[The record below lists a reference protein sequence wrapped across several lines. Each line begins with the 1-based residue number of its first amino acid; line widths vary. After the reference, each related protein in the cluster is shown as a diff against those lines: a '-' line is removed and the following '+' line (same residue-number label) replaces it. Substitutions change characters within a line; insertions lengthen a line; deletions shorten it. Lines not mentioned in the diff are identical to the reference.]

1 MNNLKYIPK
10 GRDISI
16 TMDGEILIDSDSK
29 IQALVT
35 LINEKDPEILSYN
48 TRGRIAIEMQNALY
62 DAIDKYSIRELTKN
76 HIENLIK
83 ENPKIKSDEREREKA
98 LRDIKSGVL
107 APYLEDIEKQFK
119 EVLENDMVNEANITG
134 GVRVD
139 PDKIYM
145 LHDKGYSGVMVYFG
159 STNKNYVQIKTFN
172 AEEHAKIHMYTSMNP
187 EYKRIFLNVIPNLIN
202 ETILDFVEMNERA
215 GRQDK
220 KSKFLEKYG
229 HKIIKNKIN
238 EESGRDEY
246 GSYDITLTYKN
257 RNGEFGVRIG
267 DLVDYSV
274 RVSEQEET
282 VLLKADKD
290 AFAKTLHKYIY
301 NYVYTYFKDICVRN
315 NSSKLVKEYVD
326 FVIKGSR
333 RVGGS
338 LDRFFHDLL
347 SGLETNTTDLLYA
360 YKDEIRA
367 EVEKIGIVLNESIDN
382 TQTKYVGSR
391 YRPHIN
397 MYVPKGEDIISI
409 TLDGYGTFIYKADE
423 KERADA
429 DLLDYSDIHFE
440 LDLTD
445 KIQHVLYNVL
455 ISIPNLPGVD
465 MKSILKDYIKDM
477 YDTWKKDEVYMK
489 NFVDMLELSDL
500 AYYKDDIMAELSKL
514 GYLQESRRVRYVNE
528 ARFDKEIKTDHGL
541 VFVKN
546 KHDGTYTF
554 GLVGGFNSDY
564 QLSPREKASFF
575 LLLRNRKL
583 SATVVEQI
591 NKQLKNFIQEYIQN
605 IGSMFQVDKVIKN
618 HVNFL
623 VNQNKYSDMVE
634 VARPFVN
641 SYYGDIYKRE
651 FVKKGVLLS

>member
-1 MNNLKYIPK
+1 M
-10 GRDISI
+10 G
-16 TMDGEILIDSDSK
+16 GEILIDSDPK

-35 LINEKDPEILSYN
+35 LINEKDPEALSYD
-48 TRGRIAIEMQNALY
+48 TRGRIAIEMQNALH
-62 DAIDKYSIRELTKN
+62 DAIDKYSIRELAKN

-98 LRDIKSGVL
+98 LRNIKSGVL
-107 APYLEDIEKQFK
+107 APYSEELEKQLK
-119 EVLENDMVNEANITG
+119 EVLENNMVNEANIIG
-134 GVRVD
+134 GVRID

-159 STNKNYVQIKTFN
+159 STNKNYVQIKDFN

-187 EYKRIFLNVIPNLIN
+187 EYKRIFLNAIPGLIN

-229 HKIIKNKIN
+229 DKIIKNRLN
-238 EESGRDEY
+238 EESGKDEFD
-246 GSYDITLTYKN
+246 GYDITLTYKN
-257 RNGEFGVRIG
+257 RSGEFGVKIG

-274 RVSEQEET
+274 RASAEEEA

-315 NSSKLVKEYVD
+315 NGSKLVKEYVD

-333 RVGGS
+333 RVGGN
-338 LDRFFHDLL
+338 LERFFHDML
-347 SGLETNTTDLLYA
+347 SGLETNSTDLLYA

-367 EVEKIGIVLNESIDN
+367 EVEKRGIILNESAQN
-382 TQTKYVGSR
+382 TQTKYVRSR

-440 LDLTD
+440 LDLTE
-445 KIQHVLYNVL
+445 KIQQVLYNVL

-465 MKSILKDYIKDM
+465 MKSILKDYVKDM
-477 YDTWKKDEVYMK
+477 YDTWKKD
-489 NFVDMLELSDL
+489 
-500 AYYKDDIMAELSKL
+500 DIMAELKNL
-514 GYLQESRRVRYVNE
+514 GYLYESRRVRYVNE
-528 ARFDKEIKTDHGL
+528 ARFDKEVKTDHGL

-583 SATVVEQI
+583 SSTVVEQI

-605 IGSMFQVDKVIKN
+605 IGSMLQVDKIIKN

-623 VNQNKYSDMVE
+623 INQNKYSDMVE
-634 VARPFVN
+634 VARPFVD

>member
-1 MNNLKYIPK
+1 MNNFKYTPK

-16 TMDGEILIDSDSK
+16 TMDGEILIDSDPK

-48 TRGRIAIEMQNALY
+48 TCGRIAIEMQNALH
-62 DAIDKYSIRELTKN
+62 DTTNKYSVRELAKN
-76 HIENLIK
+76 HIENLLK
-83 ENPKIKSDEREREKA
+83 ENPKIKIDDREREKA
-98 LRDIKSGVL
+98 IRNIKSGVL
-107 APYLEDIEKQFK
+107 APYLEDIEKQLK
-119 EVLENDMVNEANITG
+119 EILESDMVNEANITG

-159 STNKNYVQIKTFN
+159 STNKNYVQYKNFN
-172 AEEHAKIHMYTSMNP
+172 AEEHAKIHMYTSMNT
-187 EYKRIFLNVIPNLIN
+187 EYKRVFLNAIPNLIN

-274 RVSEQEET
+274 RVTAEEEA
-282 VLLKADKD
+282 VLLKADKE
-290 AFAKTLHKYIY
+290 AFAKTLHKHIY
-301 NYVYTYFKDICVRN
+301 NFVYTYFKDICVRN
-315 NSSKLVKEYVD
+315 SGDKLVKDYVD

-347 SGLETNTTDLLYA
+347 SGLETNNTDLLYA

-367 EVEKIGIVLNESIDN
+367 EVEKRGIVLNESIED
-382 TQTKYVGSR
+382 TQTKYVRSR

-397 MYVPKGEDIISI
+397 LYVPKGEDTISI

-423 KERADA
+423 KERANA
-429 DLLDYSDIHFE
+429 DLLDYSGIHFE
-440 LDLTD
+440 LDLTE
-445 KIQHVLYNVL
+445 KIQQVLYNVL
-455 ISIPNLPGVD
+455 LSIPNLPGVD
-465 MKSILKDYIKDM
+465 MKSILKDYVKDM
-477 YDTWKKDEVYMK
+477 YDTWKKDETYMK

-500 AYYKDDIMAELSKL
+500 AYYKDEILVELKNL
-514 GYLQESRRVRYVNE
+514 GYLYESKRVRYVNE
-528 ARFDKEIKTDHGL
+528 ARFDREIKTDHGL
-541 VFVKN
+541 IFVKN

-554 GLVGGFNSDY
+554 GLVDGFNSDY

-583 SATVVEQI
+583 SAIVVEEI
-591 NKQLKNFIQEYIQN
+591 NKQLKNSIQEFIQN

-623 VNQNKYSDMVE
+623 TNQNKYSDIVE
-634 VARPFVN
+634 IAKPFVD
-641 SYYGDIYKRE
+641 SYYGEIYKRE
-651 FVKKGVLLS
+651 FIKKGVLLN

>member
-1 MNNLKYIPK
+1 MNNLKYTPK

-16 TMDGEILIDSDSK
+16 TMDGEILIDSGPK

-62 DAIDKYSIRELTKN
+62 DAIDKYSVRELTKN
-76 HIENLIK
+76 HVKNLLK
-83 ENPKIKSDEREREKA
+83 ENPKIKTDEREREKA
-98 LRDIKSGVL
+98 LRNIKSDVL
-107 APYLEDIEKQFK
+107 APYSEEIEKQLK

-145 LHDKGYSGVMVYFG
+145 LQSKGYSGIVVYFG
-159 STNKNYVQIKTFN
+159 STNKNYVQIKDFN
-172 AEEHAKIHMYTSMNP
+172 IEEHAKIHMYTSMNP
-187 EYKRIFLNVIPNLIN
+187 EYKRVFLNAIPGLIS

-220 KSKFLEKYG
+220 KSKFMEKYG
-229 HKIIKNKIN
+229 DKIIKNRLN
-238 EESGRDEY
+238 EESGKDEF
-246 GSYDITLTYKN
+246 GGYDITLTYKN
-257 RNGEFGVRIG
+257 RSGEFGVKIG
-267 DLVDYSV
+267 DLVDYNV
-274 RVSEQEET
+274 QVSEQEEA
-282 VLLKADKD
+282 VLLKAYKD
-290 AFAKTLHKYIY
+290 AFAKTLHKHIY

-315 NSSKLVKEYVD
+315 NGSKLVKEYMD

-338 LDRFFHDLL
+338 LSRFFHDMLD
-347 SGLETNTTDLLYA
+347 GLEINSTDLLYV

-367 EVEKIGIVLNESIDN
+367 EIEKRGIILNESAQD
-382 TQTKYVGSR
+382 TQTKYVRSR

-397 MYVPKGEDIISI
+397 MYVPKGEDTISI

-423 KERADA
+423 KERANA
-429 DLLDYSDIHFE
+429 DLLDHSDVHFE
-440 LDLTD
+440 LDLTE
-445 KIQHVLYNVL
+445 KIQQVLYNVL
-455 ISIPNLPGVD
+455 ISIPDLPGVD
-465 MKSILKDYIKDM
+465 MKSILKDYVKDI
-477 YDTWKKDEVYMK
+477 YDTYKKDETYMK

-500 AYYKDDIMAELSKL
+500 AYYKDEIMAELKNL
-514 GYLQESRRVRYVNE
+514 GYLYESRRVRYVNE
-528 ARFDKEIKTDHGL
+528 ARFDKEVKTDHGL
-541 VFVKN
+541 VFIKN

-583 SATVVEQI
+583 SATVVEEI
-591 NKQLKNFIQEYIQN
+591 NKQLKNSIQEFIQN
-605 IGSMFQVDKVIKN
+605 IGSMLQVDKVIKN

-623 VNQNKYSDMVE
+623 IDQNKYSDMIE
-634 VARPFVN
+634 IARPFVD
-641 SYYGDIYKRE
+641 SYYGDIYKKE
-651 FVKKGVLLS
+651 FAKKGVLLS

>member
-1 MNNLKYIPK
+1 M
-10 GRDISI
+10 G
-16 TMDGEILIDSDSK
+16 GEILIDSNPK

-62 DAIDKYSIRELTKN
+62 DATNKYSIRELAKN

-83 ENPKIKSDEREREKA
+83 ENPKIKTDDREREKA
-98 LRDIKSGVL
+98 LRNIKSDVL
-107 APYLEDIEKQFK
+107 APYLEDIEKQLK
-119 EVLENDMVNEANITG
+119 EILENDIVNEANITG
-134 GVRVD
+134 GVRVN

-145 LHDKGYSGVMVYFG
+145 LQSKGYSGVMVYFG
-159 STNKNYVQIKTFN
+159 STNKNYVQIKDFN
-172 AEEHAKIHMYTSMNP
+172 AEEHAKIHMYTAMNP
-187 EYKRIFLNVIPNLIN
+187 EYKRVFLNAIPGLIS

-229 HKIIKNKIN
+229 DKIIKNKIN

-274 RVSEQEET
+274 LASAEEEA
-282 VLLKADKD
+282 VLLKADKE
-290 AFAKTLHKYIY
+290 AFAKTLHKHIY
-301 NYVYTYFKDICVRN
+301 NFVYTYFKDICVRN
-315 NSSKLVKEYVD
+315 NRDKLVKEYVD

-338 LDRFFHDLL
+338 LDRFFQDMLN
-347 SGLETNTTDLLYA
+347 GLETNSTDLLYA

-367 EVEKIGIVLNESIDN
+367 EVEKRGIVLNESAKD
-382 TQTKYVGSR
+382 TQTRYVRSR

-397 MYVPKGEDIISI
+397 MYVPKGEDTISI

-423 KERADA
+423 KERANA
-429 DLLDYSDIHFE
+429 DLLDYSGVQYTF
-440 LDLTD
+440 DLTE
-445 KIQHVLYNVL
+445 KIQQVLYNVL

-489 NFVDMLELSDL
+489 NFVDMLQLSDL
-500 AYYKDDIMAELSKL
+500 AYYKDDIMAELKNL
-514 GYLQESRRVRYVNE
+514 GYLYESKRVRYINE

-554 GLVGGFNSDY
+554 GLIGGFNSDY
-564 QLSPREKASFF
+564 ELSPREKASFF

-591 NKQLKNFIQEYIQN
+591 NKQLKNAIQEFIQN
-605 IGSMFQVDKVIKN
+605 IGNMLQVDKVIKN

-623 VNQNKYSDMVE
+623 IDQNKYSDMVE
-634 VARPFVN
+634 VARPFVD
-641 SYYGDIYKRE
+641 SYYGDVYKRE
-651 FVKKGVLLS
+651 FIKKGVLLS

>member
-1 MNNLKYIPK
+1 MNNLKYTPK

-16 TMDGEILIDSDSK
+16 TMDGEILIDSDPK

-76 HIENLIK
+76 HIENLLK
-83 ENPKIKSDEREREKA
+83 ENPKIKTDDREREKA
-98 LRDIKSGVL
+98 LRNIKSGIL
-107 APYLEDIEKQFK
+107 APYSDVVEKQFK
-119 EVLENDMVNEANITG
+119 ETLENDMVSEANITG

-139 PDKIYM
+139 PEKIYM

-159 STNKNYVQIKTFN
+159 STNKNYVQIKDFN
-172 AEEHAKIHMYTSMNP
+172 AEEHAKIHMYTSMNT
-187 EYKRIFLNVIPNLIN
+187 EYKRMFLGAIPGLIN

-229 HKIIKNKIN
+229 DKIIKNKIN
-238 EESGRDEY
+238 EESGRDEF
-246 GSYDITLTYKN
+246 GGYDITLTYKN
-257 RNGEFGVRIG
+257 RSGEFGVKIG
-267 DLVDYSV
+267 DLVDYGV
-274 RVSEQEET
+274 RVSEQEEA
-282 VLLKADKD
+282 VLLKADKE

-301 NYVYTYFKDICVRN
+301 NYVYTYFKDICIRN
-315 NSSKLVKEYVD
+315 NGNKLVKDYINYI
-326 FVIKGSR
+326 IKGSR
-333 RVGGS
+333 RTGGS
-338 LDRFFHDLL
+338 LDRFFQDT
-347 SGLETNTTDLLYA
+347 LEVNSTDLLYA
-360 YKDEIRA
+360 YKDEIKA
-367 EVEKIGIVLNESIDN
+367 EVEKRGIILNESIQD
-382 TQTKYVGSR
+382 TQTKYVRSR

-397 MYVPKGEDIISI
+397 LYVPKGEDTISI

-423 KERADA
+423 KERANA
-429 DLLDYSDIHFE
+429 DLLDYSGIHFE
-440 LDLTD
+440 LDLTE
-445 KIQHVLYNVL
+445 KIQQVLYNVL
-455 ISIPNLPGVD
+455 TSIPDLPGVD

-477 YDTWKKDEVYMK
+477 YDTWKKDETYMK

-514 GYLQESRRVRYVNE
+514 GYLYESKRVRYINE
-528 ARFDKEIKTDHGL
+528 ARFDKEVKTDHGL

-564 QLSPREKASFF
+564 ELSPREKASFF

-623 VNQNKYSDMVE
+623 IDQNKYSDMVE
-634 VARPFVN
+634 IARSFVD
-641 SYYGDIYKRE
+641 SYYGEIYKKE
-651 FVKKGVLLS
+651 FIKKGVLLS

>member
-1 MNNLKYIPK
+1 MNNFKYIPK
-10 GRDISI
+10 GRDIAI
-16 TMDGEILIDSDSK
+16 TMDGEILIDSDPK

-35 LINEKDPEILSYN
+35 LINGKDPEILSYN

-62 DAIDKYSIRELTKN
+62 DAIDKYSIRELAKN
-76 HIENLIK
+76 HIENLLK
-83 ENPKIKSDEREREKA
+83 ENPKIKTDDREREKA

-107 APYLEDIEKQFK
+107 APYSEELEKQLK
-119 EVLENDMVNEANITG
+119 EILENNMVNEANITG

-159 STNKNYVQIKTFN
+159 STNKNYVQIKDFN

-187 EYKRIFLNVIPNLIN
+187 EYKRMFLNAIPDLIN

-215 GRQDK
+215 GR
-220 KSKFLEKYG
+220 SKFYEKYG
-229 HKIIKNKIN
+229 DKIIKNRLN
-238 EESGRDEY
+238 EENGKDEF
-246 GSYDITLTYKN
+246 GGYDITLTYKN
-257 RNGEFGVRIG
+257 RSGEFGIRIG

-274 RVSEQEET
+274 RASAEEEA

-326 FVIKGSR
+326 FVIKGSG

-338 LDRFFHDLL
+338 LDRFFHDML
-347 SGLETNTTDLLYA
+347 SGLETNNTDLLYA

-367 EVEKIGIVLNESIDN
+367 EVEKRGIVLNESADN
-382 TQTKYVGSR
+382 TQTKYVRSR
-391 YRPHIN
+391 YRPYIN

-423 KERADA
+423 KERANA
-429 DLLDYSDIHFE
+429 DLLDHSDVHFE
-440 LDLTD
+440 LDLTE
-445 KIQHVLYNVL
+445 KIQQVLYNVL
-455 ISIPNLPGVD
+455 ISIPDLPGVD
-465 MKSILKDYIKDM
+465 MKSILKDYVKDM

-514 GYLQESRRVRYVNE
+514 GYLYESRRIRYVNE

-564 QLSPREKASFF
+564 ELSPREKASFF

-623 VNQNKYSDMVE
+623 INQNKYSDIVE
-634 VARPFVN
+634 VARPFVD
-641 SYYGDIYKRE
+641 SYYGDIYKKE
-651 FVKKGVLLS
+651 FIKKGVLLS

>member
-16 TMDGEILIDSDSK
+16 TMDGEILIDSDPK
-29 IQALVT
+29 IQALVA

-48 TRGRIAIEMQNALY
+48 TRGRIVIEMQNALH
-62 DAIDKYSIRELTKN
+62 DAIDKYSIRELAKN
-76 HIENLIK
+76 HIENLLK
-83 ENPKIKSDEREREKA
+83 ENPKIKTDDKERKKA
-98 LRDIKSGVL
+98 LRDIKSGIL
-107 APYLEDIEKQFK
+107 APYSEDIEKQLK
-119 EVLENDMVNEANITG
+119 EILENDIVNEANITG
-134 GVRVD
+134 GVRVN

-159 STNKNYVQIKTFN
+159 STNKNYVQIKDFN
-172 AEEHAKIHMYTSMNP
+172 EEEHAKIHMYTVMNP
-187 EYKRIFLNVIPNLIN
+187 EYKRMFLNAIPGLIS

-215 GRQDK
+215 G
-220 KSKFLEKYG
+220 KSKFYEKYG
-229 HKIIKNKIN
+229 DKIIKNRLN
-238 EESGRDEY
+238 EESGKDEY
-246 GSYDITLTYKN
+246 GIYDISLTY
-257 RNGEFGVRIG
+257 RNGSGEFGLKIG

-274 RVSEQEET
+274 RASAEEEA

-290 AFAKTLHKYIY
+290 AFAKTLHKHIY

-326 FVIKGSR
+326 FVIKESR

-338 LDRFFHDLL
+338 LSRFFHDML
-347 SGLETNTTDLLYA
+347 SRLETNSTDLLYA

-367 EVEKIGIVLNESIDN
+367 EVEKRGIVLNESVDN
-382 TQTKYVGSR
+382 IQTRYVRSR

-409 TLDGYGTFIYKADE
+409 TLDGYDTFIYKADE

-440 LDLTD
+440 LDLTE
-445 KIQHVLYNVL
+445 KIQQVLYNVL

-465 MKSILKDYIKDM
+465 MKSILKDYVKDM

-514 GYLQESRRVRYVNE
+514 GYLYESRRVRYVNE
-528 ARFDKEIKTDHGL
+528 ARFDKEVKTDHGL

-583 SATVVEQI
+583 SATVIEQI

-623 VNQNKYSDMVE
+623 INQNKYSDMVE
-634 VARPFVN
+634 IARPFID
-641 SYYGDIYKRE
+641 SYYGEIYKKE
-651 FVKKGVLLS
+651 FIKKGVLLS

>member
-1 MNNLKYIPK
+1 MNNFKYTPK

-16 TMDGEILIDSDSK
+16 TMDGEILIDSDPK

-62 DAIDKYSIRELTKN
+62 DTLDKYSIRELARN
-76 HIENLIK
+76 YVENLLK
-83 ENPKIKSDEREREKA
+83 ENPKIKSDDREREKV
-98 LRDIKSGVL
+98 LRNIKSGVL
-107 APYLEDIEKQFK
+107 APYSDDIEKQLK
-119 EVLENDMVNEANITG
+119 EILENDMVNEANITG

-145 LHDKGYSGVMVYFG
+145 LHDKGYNGVMVYFG
-159 STNKNYVQIKTFN
+159 STNKNYVQIKDFN
-172 AEEHAKIHMYTSMNP
+172 SEEYAKIHMYTAMNP
-187 EYKRIFLNVIPNLIN
+187 EYKRIFLNAIPDLIN

-215 GRQDK
+215 GR
-220 KSKFLEKYG
+220 SKFLEKYG
-229 HKIIKNKIN
+229 DKIIKNRLN
-238 EESGRDEY
+238 EESGKDEF
-246 GSYDITLTYKN
+246 GGYDISLTYKN
-257 RNGEFGVRIG
+257 RSGEFGIKIG
-267 DLVDYSV
+267 DLVDYNV
-274 RVSEQEET
+274 RASAEEEA
-282 VLLKADKD
+282 VLLKVDKD

-315 NSSKLVKEYVD
+315 NGSKLVKDYVD
-326 FVIKGSR
+326 FVIKGSG

-338 LDRFFHDLL
+338 LDRFFHDML
-347 SGLETNTTDLLYA
+347 GRLETNTTDLLYA

-367 EVEKIGIVLNESIDN
+367 EVEKRGIVLNESVQD
-382 TQTKYVGSR
+382 TQTRYVRSR

-397 MYVPKGEDIISI
+397 MYVPKGEDIISV

-429 DLLDYSDIHFE
+429 DLLDHSDVHFE
-440 LDLTD
+440 LDLTE
-445 KIQHVLYNVL
+445 KIQQVLYNVL
-455 ISIPNLPGVD
+455 TSIPDLPGVD
-465 MKSILKDYIKDM
+465 MKSILKDYVKDI

-500 AYYKDDIMAELSKL
+500 AYYKDDIMAELKNL
-514 GYLQESRRVRYVNE
+514 GYLYESRRVRYTNE
-528 ARFDKEIKTDHGL
+528 ARFDKEVKTDHGL

-554 GLVGGFNSDY
+554 GLVGGFNADY
-564 QLSPREKASFF
+564 ELSPREKASFF

-605 IGSMFQVDKVIKN
+605 IGDMLQVDKVIKN
-618 HVNFL
+618 HVDFL

-634 VARPFVN
+634 IARPFVD

-651 FVKKGVLLS
+651 FIKKGVLLS

>member
-1 MNNLKYIPK
+1 MNNLKYTPK

-16 TMDGEILIDSDSK
+16 TMDGEILINSDPK

-76 HIENLIK
+76 HVENLLK
-83 ENPKIKSDEREREKA
+83 ENPKIKSDEREREKV
-98 LRDIKSGVL
+98 LRNIKSGVL
-107 APYLEDIEKQFK
+107 APYSEDIEKQLK
-119 EVLENDMVNEANITG
+119 EILENNMVNEANITG

-187 EYKRIFLNVIPNLIN
+187 EYKRIFLNAIPNLIN

-238 EESGRDEY
+238 EESSRDEY

-274 RVSEQEET
+274 RVSAEEEA
-282 VLLKADKD
+282 VLLKADKE
-290 AFAKTLHKYIY
+290 AFVKTLHKHIY
-301 NYVYTYFKDICVRN
+301 NFVYTYFKDICVRN
-315 NSSKLVKEYVD
+315 SGDKLVKDYVD

-347 SGLETNTTDLLYA
+347 SGLETNSTDLLYA

-367 EVEKIGIVLNESIDN
+367 EVEKRGIVLNESIED
-382 TQTKYVGSR
+382 TQTKYVRSR

-397 MYVPKGEDIISI
+397 LYVPKGEDTISI

-423 KERADA
+423 KERANA
-429 DLLDYSDIHFE
+429 DLLDYSGVQYT
-440 LDLTD
+440 LDLTE
-445 KIQHVLYNVL
+445 KIHQVLYNVL
-455 ISIPNLPGVD
+455 LSIPNLPGVD
-465 MKSILKDYIKDM
+465 MKSILKDYVKDM
-477 YDTWKKDEVYMK
+477 YDTWKKDETYMK

-500 AYYKDDIMAELSKL
+500 AYYKDDIISELSKL
-514 GYLQESRRVRYVNE
+514 GYLQESKRVRYVNE
-528 ARFDKEIKTDHGL
+528 ARFDKEVKTDHGL
-541 VFVKN
+541 VFTKN

-564 QLSPREKASFF
+564 ELSPREKASFF

-591 NKQLKNFIQEYIQN
+591 NKQLKNSIQEFIQN
-605 IGSMFQVDKVIKN
+605 IGNMFQVDKVIKN

-623 VNQNKYSDMVE
+623 IDQNKYSDMVE
-634 VARPFVN
+634 IARPFVD
-641 SYYGDIYKRE
+641 SYYGEIYKRE
-651 FVKKGVLLS
+651 FIKKGVLLS

>member
-1 MNNLKYIPK
+1 MNEFKYIPK
-10 GRDISI
+10 GRGISI
-16 TMDGEILIDSDSK
+16 TMDGEILIDSDPK

-35 LINEKDPEILSYN
+35 LINEKDSEILSYN
-48 TRGRIAIEMQNALY
+48 TRGRIAVEMQNALH
-62 DAIDKYSIRELTKN
+62 DAIDKYSIRELAKN
-76 HIENLIK
+76 HIENLLK
-83 ENPKIKSDEREREKA
+83 ENPKIKTDDREREKA
-98 LRDIKSGVL
+98 LRNIKSGVF
-107 APYLEDIEKQFK
+107 APYSEELEKQLK
-119 EVLENDMVNEANITG
+119 EVLENNMVNEANITG

-145 LHDKGYSGVMVYFG
+145 LHDKGYSGLMIYFD
-159 STNKNYVQIKTFN
+159 STNKNYVQYKNFN
-172 AEEHAKIHMYTSMNP
+172 EEEHAKIHMYTSMNT
-187 EYKRIFLNVIPNLIN
+187 EYKRVFLNVIPGLIS
-202 ETILDFVEMNERA
+202 ETILDFVEMNEKVR
-215 GRQDK
+215 
-220 KSKFLEKYG
+220 KSKFYEKYG
-229 HKIIKNKIN
+229 DKIIKNRLN
-238 EESGRDEY
+238 EESSKDEF
-246 GSYDITLTYKN
+246 GGYDITLTYKN
-257 RNGEFGVRIG
+257 RSGEFGVKIG
-267 DLVDYSV
+267 DLVDYNVRASV
-274 RVSEQEET
+274 EEEA

-290 AFAKTLHKYIY
+290 AFAKTLHKHIY
-301 NYVYTYFKDICVRN
+301 NYVYTYFKDICIRN
-315 NSSKLVKEYVD
+315 NGSKLVKDYVD
-326 FVIKGSR
+326 FIIKGSR

-338 LDRFFHDLL
+338 LSRFFHDMLN
-347 SGLETNTTDLLYA
+347 GLETNSTDLLYA

-367 EVEKIGIVLNESIDN
+367 EVEKRGIVLNESAKD
-382 TQTKYVGSR
+382 TQTKYIRSR

-397 MYVPKGEDIISI
+397 MYVPKGEDTISI

-423 KERADA
+423 KERANA

-440 LDLTD
+440 LDLTE
-445 KIQHVLYNVL
+445 KIQQVLYDVL
-455 ISIPNLPGVD
+455 ISIPDLPGVD
-465 MKSILKDYIKDM
+465 MKSILKDYVKDI

-500 AYYKDDIMAELSKL
+500 AYYKDDIMAELKNL
-514 GYLQESRRVRYVNE
+514 GYLYESRRVRYTNE

-541 VFVKN
+541 IFVKN

-605 IGSMFQVDKVIKN
+605 IGSMLQVDKVIKN

-623 VNQNKYSDMVE
+623 INQNKYSDMIE

-641 SYYGDIYKRE
+641 SYYGEIYKRE
-651 FVKKGVLLS
+651 FIKEGVLLS

>member
-1 MNNLKYIPK
+1 MNNFKYTPK
-10 GRDISI
+10 GRDIAI
-16 TMDGEILIDSDSK
+16 TMDGEILLDSNPK

-62 DAIDKYSIRELTKN
+62 DTLDKYSIRELAKN
-76 HIENLIK
+76 HIENLLK
-83 ENPKIKSDEREREKA
+83 ENPKIKTDDREREKA
-98 LRDIKSGVL
+98 LRIVKSGVL
-107 APYLEDIEKQFK
+107 APYSDELEKQLK
-119 EVLENDMVNEANITG
+119 EILESDMVNEANITG

-145 LHDKGYSGVMVYFG
+145 LHDKGYSGVMIYYG
-159 STNKNYVQIKTFN
+159 STNKNYIQIKTFN
-172 AEEHAKIHMYTSMNP
+172 TEEHAKIHMYTAMNP
-187 EYKRIFLNVIPNLIN
+187 EYKRVFLGAIPGLIN
-202 ETILDFVEMNERA
+202 ETILDFVEMNEKVKR
-215 GRQDK
+215 
-220 KSKFLEKYG
+220 SKFLEKYG
-229 HKIIKNKIN
+229 DKIIKNRLN
-238 EESGRDEY
+238 EESGKDEY

-257 RNGEFGVRIG
+257 RSGEFGVRIG

-274 RVSEQEET
+274 QVTAEEEA

-290 AFAKTLHKYIY
+290 AFAKALHKHIY

-315 NSSKLVKEYVD
+315 NSGKFVKDYVD
-326 FVIKGSR
+326 YIIKGSR

-338 LDRFFHDLL
+338 LDRFFQDML
-347 SGLETNTTDLLYA
+347 GRLEVDSTDLLYV

-367 EVEKIGIVLNESIDN
+367 EVEKRGIILNESAQD
-382 TQTKYVGSR
+382 TQTKYVRSR

-397 MYVPKGEDIISI
+397 LYVPKGEDTISV

-423 KERADA
+423 KERANA
-429 DLLDYSDIHFE
+429 DLLDYSNVHFE
-440 LDLTD
+440 LDLTE
-445 KIQHVLYNVL
+445 KIQQVLYGVL
-455 ISIPNLPGVD
+455 TSIPNLPGID
-465 MKSILKDYIKDM
+465 MKSILKDYVKDM

-500 AYYKDDIMAELSKL
+500 AYYKDDIMAELKNL
-514 GYLQESRRVRYVNE
+514 GYLYESRRVRYINE

-623 VNQNKYSDMVE
+623 IDQNKYSDMVE
-634 VARPFVN
+634 IARPFVD

>member
-1 MNNLKYIPK
+1 MNNLKYTPK

-16 TMDGEILIDSDSK
+16 TMDGEILIDSNPK

-48 TRGRIAIEMQNALY
+48 TCGRIAVEIQNALY
-62 DAIDKYSIRELTKN
+62 DAIDKYSIRELAKN
-76 HIENLIK
+76 HIENLLK
-83 ENPKIKSDEREREKA
+83 ENPKIKTDEREREKA

-107 APYLEDIEKQFK
+107 APYSDVVEKQFK
-119 EVLENDMVNEANITG
+119 EILENDMVNEANITG

-145 LHDKGYSGVMVYFG
+145 LHDKGYSGVMIYFG

-172 AEEHAKIHMYTSMNP
+172 AEEHTKIHMYTSMNP

-229 HKIIKNKIN
+229 HKIIKNRLN
-238 EESGRDEY
+238 EESGKDEY

-257 RNGEFGVRIG
+257 RSGEFGVKIG

-274 RVSEQEET
+274 RVSAEEEA
-282 VLLKADKD
+282 VLLKADKE
-290 AFAKTLHKYIY
+290 AFAKTLHKHIY
-301 NYVYTYFKDICVRN
+301 NFVYTYFKDICVRN
-315 NSSKLVKEYVD
+315 NGNKLVKDYID

-338 LDRFFHDLL
+338 LDRFFQDLI
-347 SGLETNTTDLLYA
+347 SGLETNSTDLLYA

-367 EVEKIGIVLNESIDN
+367 EVEKRGIVLNESIED
-382 TQTKYVGSR
+382 TQTKYVRSR
-391 YRPHIN
+391 YKPHIN
-397 MYVPKGEDIISI
+397 LYVPKGEDIISV
-409 TLDGYGTFIYKADE
+409 TLDGYGTFIYKANE
-423 KERADA
+423 KERANA
-429 DLLDYSDIHFE
+429 DLLDYSGVHFE
-440 LDLTD
+440 LDLTE
-445 KIQHVLYNVL
+445 KIQQVLYNVL

-465 MKSILKDYIKDM
+465 MKSILKDYVKDM
-477 YDTWKKDEVYMK
+477 YDTWKKDETYIK
-489 NFVDMLELSDL
+489 NFVDMLQLSDL
-500 AYYKDDIMAELSKL
+500 AYYKDDIISELKEL
-514 GYLQESRRVRYVNE
+514 GYLQESKRVRYVNE

-554 GLVGGFNSDY
+554 GLIGGFNSDY
-564 QLSPREKASFF
+564 ELSPREKASFF

-591 NKQLKNFIQEYIQN
+591 NKQFKITIQEFIQN
-605 IGSMFQVDKVIKN
+605 IGSMIQVDKVIKN

-623 VNQNKYSDMVE
+623 IDQNKYSDMVE
-634 VARPFVN
+634 IARPFVD
-641 SYYGDIYKRE
+641 SYFGEIYKRE
-651 FVKKGVLLS
+651 FIKKGVLLS

>member
-1 MNNLKYIPK
+1 MNNFKYTPK

-16 TMDGEILIDSDSK
+16 TMDGEILIDSDPK

-48 TRGRIAIEMQNALY
+48 TRGRIAIEMQNALH
-62 DAIDKYSIRELTKN
+62 DAIDKYNIRELAKN
-76 HIENLIK
+76 HIENLLK
-83 ENPKIKSDEREREKA
+83 ENPKIKTDDREREKA

-107 APYLEDIEKQFK
+107 APYSEELEKQLK
-119 EVLENDMVNEANITG
+119 EVLENNMVNEANITG

-159 STNKNYVQIKTFN
+159 STNKNYVQIKDFN
-172 AEEHAKIHMYTSMNP
+172 EEEHAKIHMYTAMNP
-187 EYKRIFLNVIPNLIN
+187 EYKRMFLNAIPGLIN
-202 ETILDFVEMNERA
+202 ETILDFIEMNERA

-229 HKIIKNKIN
+229 DKIIKNRLN
-238 EESGRDEY
+238 EENGKDEF
-246 GSYDITLTYKN
+246 GGYDITLTYKN
-257 RNGEFGVRIG
+257 RSGEFGVRIG
-267 DLVDYSV
+267 DLVDYNV
-274 RVSEQEET
+274 RVSAEEEA
-282 VLLKADKD
+282 VLLKSDKD

-301 NYVYTYFKDICVRN
+301 NFVYTYFKDICIRN
-315 NSSKLVKEYVD
+315 NGSKLVKEYVD
-326 FVIKGSR
+326 FIIKGSR

-338 LDRFFHDLL
+338 LSRFFHDMLD
-347 SGLETNTTDLLYA
+347 GLETNTTDLLYV

-367 EVEKIGIVLNESIDN
+367 EVEKRGIVLNESADN
-382 TQTKYVGSR
+382 TQTRYVRSR

-397 MYVPKGEDIISI
+397 MYVPKGEDTISI
-409 TLDGYGTFIYKADE
+409 TLDGYGTFIYKANE

-440 LDLTD
+440 LDLTE
-445 KIQHVLYNVL
+445 KIQQVLYDVL

-465 MKSILKDYIKDM
+465 MKSILKDYVKDM

-489 NFVDMLELSDL
+489 NFVDMLQLSDL
-500 AYYKDDIMAELSKL
+500 AYYKDDIIAELKNL
-514 GYLQESRRVRYVNE
+514 RYLYESRRVRYVNE
-528 ARFDKEIKTDHGL
+528 ARFDKEVKTDHGL

-564 QLSPREKASFF
+564 ELSPREKASFF

-605 IGSMFQVDKVIKN
+605 IGSMLQVDKAIKN

-623 VNQNKYSDMVE
+623 INQNKYSDMVE
-634 VARPFVN
+634 IARPFVD
-641 SYYGDIYKRE
+641 SYYGEIYKRE
-651 FVKKGVLLS
+651 FIKKGVLLS

>member
-1 MNNLKYIPK
+1 MNNLKYTPK

-16 TMDGEILIDSDSK
+16 TMDGEILIDSDPK

-35 LINEKDPEILSYN
+35 LINEKDPEILSYS
-48 TRGRIAIEMQNALY
+48 TRGRITIEMQNALH
-62 DAIDKYSIRELTKN
+62 DAIDKYSIRELAKN
-76 HIENLIK
+76 HIENLLK
-83 ENPKIKSDEREREKA
+83 ENPKIKTDEREREKV

-107 APYLEDIEKQFK
+107 APYSEIIEKQLK
-119 EVLENDMVNEANITG
+119 EVLESDMVNEANITG
-134 GVRVD
+134 GVRID

-159 STNKNYVQIKTFN
+159 STNKNYVQIKDFN
-172 AEEHAKIHMYTSMNP
+172 AEEHAKIHMYTVMNP
-187 EYKRIFLNVIPNLIN
+187 EYKRVFLGAIPSLIN

-215 GRQDK
+215 GR
-220 KSKFLEKYG
+220 SKFLEKYG
-229 HKIIKNKIN
+229 DKITKNRLN
-238 EESGRDEY
+238 EENGKDEF
-246 GSYDITLTYKN
+246 GGYDITLTYKN
-257 RNGEFGVRIG
+257 RSGEFGVKIG

-274 RVSEQEET
+274 RVSEQEEA

-301 NYVYTYFKDICVRN
+301 NYVYTYFKDICIRN
-315 NSSKLVKEYVD
+315 SGDKFVKEYVD

-338 LDRFFHDLL
+338 LDRFFQDMLN
-347 SGLETNTTDLLYA
+347 GLEVDSTDLLYA

-367 EVEKIGIVLNESIDN
+367 EVEKRGTILNESIED
-382 TQTKYVGSR
+382 TQTRYVRSR

-440 LDLTD
+440 LDLTE
-445 KIQHVLYNVL
+445 KIQQVLYNVL

-465 MKSILKDYIKDM
+465 MKSILKDYVKDM
-477 YDTWKKDEVYMK
+477 YDTWKKDETYMK

-514 GYLQESRRVRYVNE
+514 GYLYESKRVRYINE

-564 QLSPREKASFF
+564 ELSPREKASFF

-623 VNQNKYSDMVE
+623 IDQNKYSDMVE
-634 VARPFVN
+634 VARPFVD
-641 SYYGDIYKRE
+641 SYYGEIYKRE
-651 FVKKGVLLS
+651 FIKKGVLLS

>member
-1 MNNLKYIPK
+1 MNEFKYIPK

-16 TMDGEILIDSDSK
+16 TMDGEILIDSDPK

-35 LINEKDPEILSYN
+35 LINGKDPEILSYN
-48 TRGRIAIEMQNALY
+48 TRGRIAVEMQNALY
-62 DAIDKYSIRELTKN
+62 DAIDKYSIRELAKN
-76 HIENLIK
+76 HIENLLK

-98 LRDIKSGVL
+98 LRNIKSDVL
-107 APYLEDIEKQFK
+107 APYYDEIEKQLK
-119 EVLENDMVNEANITG
+119 EILEKDIVNEANITG

-145 LHDKGYSGVMVYFG
+145 LQSKGYNGVMVYFG
-159 STNKNYVQIKTFN
+159 STNKNYVQIKDFN
-172 AEEHAKIHMYTSMNP
+172 EEEHAKIHMYTAMNP
-187 EYKRIFLNVIPNLIN
+187 EYKRVFLNAIPGLIS
-202 ETILDFVEMNERA
+202 ETILDFVEMNEKVR
-215 GRQDK
+215 R
-220 KSKFLEKYG
+220 SKFLEKYG
-229 HKIIKNKIN
+229 DKIIKNRLN
-238 EESGRDEY
+238 EESGKDEF
-246 GSYDITLTYKN
+246 GGYDITLTYKN
-257 RNGEFGVRIG
+257 RSGEFGVRVG
-267 DLVDYSV
+267 DLVDYNV

-290 AFAKTLHKYIY
+290 AFAKTLHKHIY

-315 NSSKLVKEYVD
+315 NGSKLVKDYVD
-326 FVIKGSR
+326 FVIKGSG

-338 LDRFFHDLL
+338 LDRFFHDML
-347 SGLETNTTDLLYA
+347 SRLEINSTDLLYV

-367 EVEKIGIVLNESIDN
+367 EVEKRGIILNESAQD
-382 TQTKYVGSR
+382 TQTKYVRSR

-397 MYVPKGEDIISI
+397 LYVPKGEDTINI

-423 KERADA
+423 KERANA
-429 DLLDYSDIHFE
+429 DLLDHSDVHFE
-440 LDLTD
+440 LDLTE
-445 KIQHVLYNVL
+445 KIQQVLYNVL
-455 ISIPNLPGVD
+455 TSIPDLPGVD
-465 MKSILKDYIKDM
+465 MKSILKDYVKDM
-477 YDTWKKDEVYMK
+477 YDTWKKDETYMK

-500 AYYKDDIMAELSKL
+500 AYYKDDIMAELKNL
-514 GYLQESRRVRYVNE
+514 GYLYESRRIRYVNE
-528 ARFDKEIKTDHGL
+528 ARFDKEVKTDHGL

-546 KHDGTYTF
+546 KHDDTYTF

-605 IGSMFQVDKVIKN
+605 IGSMFQADKIIKN

-623 VNQNKYSDMVE
+623 IDQNKYSDMVE
-634 VARPFVN
+634 IARPFVD
-641 SYYGDIYKRE
+641 SYYGEIYKRE
-651 FVKKGVLLS
+651 FIKKGVLLS

>member
-1 MNNLKYIPK
+1 MNNLKYTPK

-16 TMDGEILIDSDSK
+16 TMDGDILIDSNPK

-35 LINEKDPEILSYN
+35 LINEKDPEALSYG
-48 TRGRIAIEMQNALY
+48 TRGRIAVEMQEALY
-62 DAIDKYSIRELTKN
+62 DVIDKYSIRELAKN
-76 HIENLIK
+76 HIENLLK
-83 ENPKIKSDEREREKA
+83 ENPKIKTDEREREKA

-107 APYLEDIEKQFK
+107 APYSEIIEKQLK
-119 EVLENDMVNEANITG
+119 EILENDMVNEANITG

-145 LHDKGYSGVMVYFG
+145 LHDKGYSGLMIYFG
-159 STNKNYVQIKTFN
+159 STNKNYVQYKNFN
-172 AEEHAKIHMYTSMNP
+172 EEEHAKIHMYTSMNT
-187 EYKRIFLNVIPNLIN
+187 EYKRVFLNAIPGLIN

-215 GRQDK
+215 GR
-220 KSKFLEKYG
+220 SKFLEKYG
-229 HKIIKNKIN
+229 DKIIKNRLN
-238 EESGRDEY
+238 EESGKDEF
-246 GSYDITLTYKN
+246 GGYDITLTYKN
-257 RNGEFGVRIG
+257 RSGEFGVRVG
-267 DLVDYSV
+267 DLVDYNV
-274 RVSEQEET
+274 RVSAEEEA

-290 AFAKTLHKYIY
+290 AFAKTLHKHIY
-301 NYVYTYFKDICVRN
+301 NFVYTYFKDICVRN
-315 NSSKLVKEYVD
+315 NGNKLVKDYVD
-326 FVIKGSR
+326 FIIKGSR

-347 SGLETNTTDLLYA
+347 NGLETNSTDLLYA

-367 EVEKIGIVLNESIDN
+367 EVEKRGIVLNESIES
-382 TQTKYVGSR
+382 TQTRYVRSR

-397 MYVPKGEDIISI
+397 LYVPKGEDTISI

-429 DLLDYSDIHFE
+429 DILDYSGIHYT

-445 KIQHVLYNVL
+445 KIQQVLYNVL
-455 ISIPNLPGVD
+455 ISIPNLPGID
-465 MKSILKDYIKDM
+465 MKSILKDYVKDM
-477 YDTWKKDEVYMK
+477 YDTWKKDDAYMK

-500 AYYKDDIMAELSKL
+500 AYYKDDIMVELKKL
-514 GYLQESRRVRYVNE
+514 GYLYESKRVRYVNE

-564 QLSPREKASFF
+564 ELSPREKASFF

-634 VARPFVN
+634 IARPFVN

>member
-1 MNNLKYIPK
+1 MNNFKYTPK

-16 TMDGEILIDSDSK
+16 TMDGEILIDSNPK

-48 TRGRIAIEMQNALY
+48 TRGRIAIEMQEALY
-62 DAIDKYSIRELTKN
+62 DTLDKYSIRELAKN
-76 HIENLIK
+76 HIENLLK
-83 ENPKIKSDEREREKA
+83 ENPKIKTDEREKEKA

-107 APYLEDIEKQFK
+107 APYSEEIEKQLK
-119 EVLENDMVNEANITG
+119 EILENNMVNEANITG

-145 LHDKGYSGVMVYFG
+145 LQSKGYSGIMIYFG
-159 STNKNYVQIKTFN
+159 STNKNYVQYKNFN
-172 AEEHAKIHMYTSMNP
+172 EEEHAKIHMYTSMNT
-187 EYKRIFLNVIPNLIN
+187 EYKRVFLNIIPGLIS

-229 HKIIKNKIN
+229 DKIIKNRLN
-238 EESGRDEY
+238 EESGKDEF
-246 GSYDITLTYKN
+246 GGYDITLTYKN
-257 RNGEFGVRIG
+257 RSGEFGVKIG
-267 DLVDYSV
+267 DLVDYNV
-274 RVSEQEET
+274 RVSEQEEA

-315 NSSKLVKEYVD
+315 NGSKLVKEYVD
-326 FVIKGSR
+326 FVIKGSGR
-333 RVGGS
+333 IGGS
-338 LDRFFHDLL
+338 LSRFFHDML
-347 SGLETNTTDLLYA
+347 SGLETNSTDLLYA

-367 EVEKIGIVLNESIDN
+367 EVEKRGIVLNESIED
-382 TQTKYVGSR
+382 TQTKYVRSR

-397 MYVPKGEDIISI
+397 MYVPKGEDTISI

-423 KERADA
+423 KERANA
-429 DLLDYSDIHFE
+429 DLLDHSDVHFE
-440 LDLTD
+440 LDLTE
-445 KIQHVLYNVL
+445 KIQQVLYDVL
-455 ISIPNLPGVD
+455 ISIPDLPGVD
-465 MKSILKDYIKDM
+465 MKSILKDYVKDM
-477 YDTWKKDEVYMK
+477 YDTWKKDETYMK
-489 NFVDMLELSDL
+489 NFVDMLQLSDL
-500 AYYKDDIMAELSKL
+500 AYYKDDIISELSKL
-514 GYLQESRRVRYVNE
+514 GYLQESKRVRYVNE
-528 ARFDKEIKTDHGL
+528 ARFDKEVKTDHGL

-564 QLSPREKASFF
+564 ELSPREKASFF

-591 NKQLKNFIQEYIQN
+591 NKQLKNSIQEYIQN
-605 IGSMFQVDKVIKN
+605 IGSMLQVDKVIKN

-623 VNQNKYSDMVE
+623 INQNKYSDMVE
-634 VARPFVN
+634 VARPFID

-651 FVKKGVLLS
+651 FIKKGVLLS

>member
-1 MNNLKYIPK
+1 
-10 GRDISI
+10 
-16 TMDGEILIDSDSK
+16 MDGEILIDSNPK

-48 TRGRIAIEMQNALY
+48 TRGRIAIEMQNAIY
-62 DAIDKYSIRELTKN
+62 DATNKYSIRELARN
-76 HIENLIK
+76 HIENLLI
-83 ENPKIKSDEREREKA
+83 ENPKIKTDEREREKVI
-98 LRDIKSGVL
+98 RDIKSGVL
-107 APYLEDIEKQFK
+107 APYSEELEKQLK
-119 EVLENDMVNEANITG
+119 EILESDMVNEANITG

-145 LHDKGYSGVMVYFG
+145 LQSKGYSGVMIYFG

-172 AEEHAKIHMYTSMNP
+172 AEEHAKIHMYTVMNP
-187 EYKRIFLNVIPNLIN
+187 EYKRMFLNAIPGLIS

-229 HKIIKNKIN
+229 DKIIKNRLN
-238 EESGRDEY
+238 EESGKDEF
-246 GSYDITLTYKN
+246 GGYDITLTYKN
-257 RNGEFGVRIG
+257 RSGEFGVRVG

-274 RVSEQEET
+274 RASAEEEA

-290 AFAKTLHKYIY
+290 VFAKTLHKYIY
-301 NYVYTYFKDICVRN
+301 NYVYTYFKDICIRN
-315 NSSKLVKEYVD
+315 NGSKLVKEYVD
-326 FVIKGSR
+326 FVIKGSG

-338 LDRFFHDLL
+338 LDRFFHDML
-347 SGLETNTTDLLYA
+347 SGIETNSIDLLYA

-367 EVEKIGIVLNESIDN
+367 EVEKRGIVLNESADN
-382 TQTKYVGSR
+382 TQTRYVRSR

-429 DLLDYSDIHFE
+429 DLLDYSGIHFE
-440 LDLTD
+440 LDLTE
-445 KIQHVLYNVL
+445 KIQQVLYDIL
-455 ISIPNLPGVD
+455 TSIPNLPGVD
-465 MKSILKDYIKDM
+465 MKSILKDYVKDI
-477 YDTWKKDEVYMK
+477 YDTWKKDETYMK
-489 NFVDMLELSDL
+489 DFVDMLELSDL
-500 AYYKDDIMAELSKL
+500 AYYKDDIMAEFSKL
-514 GYLQESRRVRYVNE
+514 GYLYESRRVRYTNE

-564 QLSPREKASFF
+564 ELSPREKASFF

-605 IGSMFQVDKVIKN
+605 IGSMFQVDKAIKN

-623 VNQNKYSDMVE
+623 INQNKYSDMVE
-634 VARPFVN
+634 IARPFVN
-641 SYYGDIYKRE
+641 SYYGEIYKKE
-651 FVKKGVLLS
+651 FIKKGVLLN

>member
-1 MNNLKYIPK
+1 MNEFKYIPK

-16 TMDGEILIDSDSK
+16 TMDGEILIDSDPK

-35 LINEKDPEILSYN
+35 LINEKDSEILSYN
-48 TRGRIAIEMQNALY
+48 TRGRIAVEIQNALH
-62 DAIDKYSIRELTKN
+62 DAIDKYSIRELAKN
-76 HIENLIK
+76 HIENLLK
-83 ENPKIKSDEREREKA
+83 ENPKIKTDDREREKA
-98 LRDIKSGVL
+98 LRNIKSGVF
-107 APYLEDIEKQFK
+107 APYSEELEKQLK
-119 EVLENDMVNEANITG
+119 EVLENNMVNEANITG

-145 LHDKGYSGVMVYFG
+145 LHDKGYSGLMIYFG
-159 STNKNYVQIKTFN
+159 STNKNYVQYKNFN
-172 AEEHAKIHMYTSMNP
+172 EEEHAKIHMYTSMNT
-187 EYKRIFLNVIPNLIN
+187 EYKRVFLNAIPGLIS
-202 ETILDFVEMNERA
+202 ETILDFVEMNEKVR
-215 GRQDK
+215 
-220 KSKFLEKYG
+220 KSKFYEKYG
-229 HKIIKNKIN
+229 DKIIKNRLN
-238 EESGRDEY
+238 EESSKDEF
-246 GSYDITLTYKN
+246 GGYDITLTYKN
-257 RNGEFGVRIG
+257 RSGEFGVKIG
-267 DLVDYSV
+267 DLVDYNVRASV
-274 RVSEQEET
+274 EEEA

-290 AFAKTLHKYIY
+290 AFAKTLHKHIY
-301 NYVYTYFKDICVRN
+301 NYVYTYFKDICIRN
-315 NSSKLVKEYVD
+315 NGSKLVKDYVD
-326 FVIKGSR
+326 FIIKGSR

-338 LDRFFHDLL
+338 LSRFFHDML
-347 SGLETNTTDLLYA
+347 SGLETNSTDLLYA

-367 EVEKIGIVLNESIDN
+367 EVEKRGIVLNESAKD
-382 TQTKYVGSR
+382 TQTKYIRSR

-397 MYVPKGEDIISI
+397 MYVPKGEDTISI

-423 KERADA
+423 KERANA

-440 LDLTD
+440 LDLTE
-445 KIQHVLYNVL
+445 KIQQVLYDVL
-455 ISIPNLPGVD
+455 ISIPDLPGVD
-465 MKSILKDYIKDM
+465 MKSILKDYVKDI

-500 AYYKDDIMAELSKL
+500 AYYKDDIMAELKNL
-514 GYLQESRRVRYVNE
+514 GYLYESRRVRYTNE

-541 VFVKN
+541 IFVKN

-605 IGSMFQVDKVIKN
+605 IGSMLQVDKVIKN

-623 VNQNKYSDMVE
+623 INQNKYSDMIE
-634 VARPFVN
+634 VARPFVD

-651 FVKKGVLLS
+651 FIKKGVLLS

>member
-1 MNNLKYIPK
+1 MNNFKYTPK

-16 TMDGEILIDSDSK
+16 TIDGEILIDSDPK

-62 DAIDKYSIRELTKN
+62 DILDKYNIIELARN
-76 HIENLIK
+76 HIENLLK
-83 ENPKIKSDEREREKA
+83 ENPKIKTDEREREKA
-98 LRDIKSGVL
+98 LRIVKSGVL
-107 APYLEDIEKQFK
+107 VPYLEDIEKQLK
-119 EVLENDMVNEANITG
+119 EILENDMVNEANITG

-159 STNKNYVQIKTFN
+159 STNKNYVQIKDFN
-172 AEEHAKIHMYTSMNP
+172 AEEHAKIHMYTAMNP
-187 EYKRIFLNVIPNLIN
+187 EYNRMFLNAIPGLIS

-215 GRQDK
+215 GR
-220 KSKFLEKYG
+220 SKFLEKYG
-229 HKIIKNKIN
+229 DKIIKNRLN
-238 EESGRDEY
+238 EESGKDEF
-246 GSYDITLTYKN
+246 GGYDITLTYKN
-257 RNGEFGVRIG
+257 RSGEFGVKIG
-267 DLVDYSV
+267 DLVDYNV

-301 NYVYTYFKDICVRN
+301 NYVYTYFKDICIRN
-315 NSSKLVKEYVD
+315 NKNKLVKDYVD

-338 LDRFFHDLL
+338 LSRFFHDML
-347 SGLETNTTDLLYA
+347 SGLETNSTDLLYV

-367 EVEKIGIVLNESIDN
+367 EVEKRGIVLNESAKD
-382 TQTKYVGSR
+382 TQSRYVRSR

-397 MYVPKGEDIISI
+397 MYVPKGEDTISI

-440 LDLTD
+440 LDLTE
-445 KIQHVLYNVL
+445 KIQQVLYDVL
-455 ISIPNLPGVD
+455 ISIPDLPGVD
-465 MKSILKDYIKDM
+465 MKSILKDYVKDM
-477 YDTWKKDEVYMK
+477 YDIWKKDEVYMK

-500 AYYKDDIMAELSKL
+500 AYYKDDIMAELKNL
-514 GYLQESRRVRYVNE
+514 GYLYESRRVRYVNE
-528 ARFDKEIKTDHGL
+528 ARFDKEVKTDHGL
-541 VFVKN
+541 IFVKN

-564 QLSPREKASFF
+564 ELSPREKASFF

-591 NKQLKNFIQEYIQN
+591 NKQLKNAIQEFIQN
-605 IGSMFQVDKVIKN
+605 IGNMFQVDKIIKN
-618 HVNFL
+618 HVSFL
-623 VNQNKYSDMVE
+623 IDQNKYSDMVE
-634 VARPFVN
+634 IARPFVN
-641 SYYGDIYKRE
+641 SYYGEIYKRE
-651 FVKKGVLLS
+651 FIKKGVLLS

>member
-1 MNNLKYIPK
+1 M
-10 GRDISI
+10 G
-16 TMDGEILIDSDSK
+16 GEILIDSDPK

-35 LINEKDPEILSYN
+35 LINEKDPEALSYD
-48 TRGRIAIEMQNALY
+48 TRGRIAIEMQNALH
-62 DAIDKYSIRELTKN
+62 DAIDKYSIRELAKN

-98 LRDIKSGVL
+98 LRNIKSGVL
-107 APYLEDIEKQFK
+107 APYSEELEKQLK
-119 EVLENDMVNEANITG
+119 EVLENNMVNEANIIG
-134 GVRVD
+134 GVRID

-159 STNKNYVQIKTFN
+159 STNKNYVQIKDFN

-187 EYKRIFLNVIPNLIN
+187 EYKRIFLNAIPGLIN

-229 HKIIKNKIN
+229 DKIIKNRLN
-238 EESGRDEY
+238 EESGKDEFD
-246 GSYDITLTYKN
+246 GYDITLTYKN
-257 RNGEFGVRIG
+257 RSGEFGVKIG

-274 RVSEQEET
+274 RASAEEEA

-315 NSSKLVKEYVD
+315 NGSKLVKEYVD

-333 RVGGS
+333 RVGGN
-338 LDRFFHDLL
+338 LERFFHDML
-347 SGLETNTTDLLYA
+347 SGLETNSTDLLYA

-367 EVEKIGIVLNESIDN
+367 EVEKRGIILNESAQN
-382 TQTKYVGSR
+382 TQTKYVRSR

-440 LDLTD
+440 LDLTE
-445 KIQHVLYNVL
+445 KIQQVLYNVL

-465 MKSILKDYIKDM
+465 MKSILKDYVKDM
-477 YDTWKKDEVYMK
+477 YDTWKKD
-489 NFVDMLELSDL
+489 
-500 AYYKDDIMAELSKL
+500 DIMAELKNL
-514 GYLQESRRVRYVNE
+514 GYLYESRRVRYVNE
-528 ARFDKEIKTDHGL
+528 ARFDKEVKTDHGL

-583 SATVVEQI
+583 SSTVVEQI

-605 IGSMFQVDKVIKN
+605 IGSMLQVDKIIKN

-623 VNQNKYSDMVE
+623 INQNKYSDMVE
-634 VARPFVN
+634 VARPFVD
-641 SYYGDIYKRE
+641 SYYEDIYKRE

>member
-1 MNNLKYIPK
+1 MNEFKYTPK

-16 TMDGEILIDSDSK
+16 TMDGDILIDSNPK

-35 LINEKDPEILSYN
+35 LINEKDPEALSYD
-48 TRGRIAIEMQNALY
+48 THGRIAVEIQEALY
-62 DAIDKYSIRELTKN
+62 DTLDKYSIRELAKN

-83 ENPKIKSDEREREKA
+83 ENPKIKTDEREKEKA

-107 APYLEDIEKQFK
+107 APYSEEIEKQLK
-119 EVLENDMVNEANITG
+119 EILESDMVNEANITG

-145 LHDKGYSGVMVYFG
+145 LHDKGYSGLMIYFG
-159 STNKNYVQIKTFN
+159 STNKNYVQYKNFN
-172 AEEHAKIHMYTSMNP
+172 EEEHAKIHMYTSMNT
-187 EYKRIFLNVIPNLIN
+187 EYKRVFLNAIPNLIS

-229 HKIIKNKIN
+229 DKIIKNRLN
-238 EESGRDEY
+238 EESGKDEF
-246 GSYDITLTYKN
+246 GGYDITLTYKN
-257 RNGEFGVRIG
+257 RSGEFGVKIG
-267 DLVDYSV
+267 DLVDYNV
-274 RVSEQEET
+274 RVSAEEEA

-290 AFAKTLHKYIY
+290 AFAKTLHKHIY
-301 NYVYTYFKDICVRN
+301 NFVYTYFKDICVRN
-315 NSSKLVKEYVD
+315 NGNKLVKDYVD
-326 FVIKGSR
+326 FIIKGSR

-347 SGLETNTTDLLYA
+347 NGLETNITDLLHVYRN
-360 YKDEIRA
+360 EIRA
-367 EVEKIGIVLNESIDN
+367 EVEKRGIIINESIES
-382 TQTKYVGSR
+382 TQTRYVRSR

-397 MYVPKGEDIISI
+397 MYVPKGEDTISI

-423 KERADA
+423 KERANA
-429 DLLDYSDIHFE
+429 DLLDYSGIHYT

-445 KIQHVLYNVL
+445 KIQQVLYNVL
-455 ISIPNLPGVD
+455 LSIPNLPGID
-465 MKSILKDYIKDM
+465 MKSILKDYLKDM
-477 YDTWKKDEVYMK
+477 YDTWKKDDAYMK
-489 NFVDMLELSDL
+489 NFVDMLELSDQ
-500 AYYKDDIMAELSKL
+500 AYYKDDIMVELKKL
-514 GYLQESRRVRYVNE
+514 GYLYESKRVRYVNE

-575 LLLRNRKL
+575 LLLRNKKL

-591 NKQLKNFIQEYIQN
+591 NKQLKNSIQEFIQN
-605 IGSMFQVDKVIKN
+605 IGSMLQVDKVIKN

-623 VNQNKYSDMVE
+623 IDQNKYSDMIE
-634 VARPFVN
+634 IARPFVD
-641 SYYGDIYKRE
+641 SYYGDIYKKE
-651 FVKKGVLLS
+651 FAKKGVLLS

>member
-1 MNNLKYIPK
+1 MNEFKYTPK

-16 TMDGEILIDSDSK
+16 TMDGEILIDSNPK

-62 DAIDKYSIRELTKN
+62 DTIDKYSIRELAKN

-83 ENPKIKSDEREREKA
+83 ENPKIKTDEREREKA

-107 APYLEDIEKQFK
+107 APYSEELEKQLK
-119 EVLENDMVNEANITG
+119 EVLENNMVNEANITG

-159 STNKNYVQIKTFN
+159 STNKNYVQIKDFN
-172 AEEHAKIHMYTSMNP
+172 AEEHAKIYMYTVMNP
-187 EYKRIFLNVIPNLIN
+187 EYKRIFLNAIPGLIS

-215 GRQDK
+215 GR
-220 KSKFLEKYG
+220 SKFYEKYG
-229 HKIIKNKIN
+229 DKIIKNKLN
-238 EESGRDEY
+238 EENGKDEF
-246 GSYDITLTYKN
+246 GGYDITLTYKN
-257 RNGEFGVRIG
+257 RSGEFGVRIG

-274 RVSEQEET
+274 QVSEQEEA

-290 AFAKTLHKYIY
+290 AFAKTLHKHIY
-301 NYVYTYFKDICVRN
+301 NFVYTYFKDICIRN
-315 NSSKLVKEYVD
+315 SGDKLVKDYVD

-338 LDRFFHDLL
+338 LNRFFHDML
-347 SGLETNTTDLLYA
+347 SGLETNSTDLLYA

-367 EVEKIGIVLNESIDN
+367 EIEKRGIVLNESADN
-382 TQTKYVGSR
+382 TQTKYVRSR

-397 MYVPKGEDIISI
+397 MYVPKGEDTISV

-423 KERADA
+423 KERANA
-429 DLLDYSDIHFE
+429 DLLDYSGIHFE
-440 LDLTD
+440 LDLTE
-445 KIQHVLYNVL
+445 KIQQVLYNML

-477 YDTWKKDEVYMK
+477 YDTWKKDETYMK

-500 AYYKDDIMAELSKL
+500 AYYKDDIMAELKNL

-541 VFVKN
+541 IFVKN

-591 NKQLKNFIQEYIQN
+591 NKQLKNYIQEYIQN
-605 IGSMFQVDKVIKN
+605 IGSMLQVDKIIKN

-623 VNQNKYSDMVE
+623 IDQNKYSDMVE
-634 VARPFVN
+634 IARPFVD

-651 FVKKGVLLS
+651 FIKKGVLLS

>member
-1 MNNLKYIPK
+1 MNNLKYTPK

-16 TMDGEILIDSDSK
+16 TMDGEILIDSNPK

-48 TRGRIAIEMQNALY
+48 TRGRIAIEMQNAIY
-62 DAIDKYSIRELTKN
+62 DATNKYSIRELARN
-76 HIENLIK
+76 HIENLLI
-83 ENPKIKSDEREREKA
+83 ENPKIKTDEREREKVI
-98 LRDIKSGVL
+98 RDIKSGVL
-107 APYLEDIEKQFK
+107 APYSEELEKQLK
-119 EVLENDMVNEANITG
+119 EILESDMVNEANITG

-145 LHDKGYSGVMVYFG
+145 LQSKGYSGVMIYFG

-172 AEEHAKIHMYTSMNP
+172 AEEHAKIHMYTVMNP
-187 EYKRIFLNVIPNLIN
+187 EYKRMFLNAIPGLIS

-229 HKIIKNKIN
+229 DKIIKNRLN
-238 EESGRDEY
+238 EESGKDEF
-246 GSYDITLTYKN
+246 GGYDITLTYKN
-257 RNGEFGVRIG
+257 RSGEFGVRVG

-274 RVSEQEET
+274 RASAEEEA

-290 AFAKTLHKYIY
+290 VFAKTLHKYIY
-301 NYVYTYFKDICVRN
+301 NYVYTYFKDICIRN
-315 NSSKLVKEYVD
+315 NGSKLVKEYVD
-326 FVIKGSR
+326 FVIKGSG

-338 LDRFFHDLL
+338 LDRFFHDML
-347 SGLETNTTDLLYA
+347 SGIETNSIDLLYA

-367 EVEKIGIVLNESIDN
+367 EVEKRGIVLNESADN
-382 TQTKYVGSR
+382 TQTRYVRSR
-391 YRPHIN
+391 YSPHIN

-429 DLLDYSDIHFE
+429 DLLDYSGIHFE
-440 LDLTD
+440 LDLTE
-445 KIQHVLYNVL
+445 KIQQVLYDIL
-455 ISIPNLPGVD
+455 TSIPNLPGVD
-465 MKSILKDYIKDM
+465 MKSILKDYVKDI
-477 YDTWKKDEVYMK
+477 YDTWKKDETYMK
-489 NFVDMLELSDL
+489 DFVDMLELSDL
-500 AYYKDDIMAELSKL
+500 AYYKDDIMAEFSKL
-514 GYLQESRRVRYVNE
+514 GYLYESRRVRYTNE

-564 QLSPREKASFF
+564 ELSPREKASFF

-605 IGSMFQVDKVIKN
+605 IGSMFQVDKAIKN

-623 VNQNKYSDMVE
+623 INQNKYSDMVE
-634 VARPFVN
+634 IARPFVN
-641 SYYGDIYKRE
+641 SYYGEIYKKE
-651 FVKKGVLLS
+651 FIKKGVLLN

>member
-1 MNNLKYIPK
+1 MNEFKYIPK
-10 GRDISI
+10 GRDIAI
-16 TMDGEILIDSDSK
+16 TMDGEILIDSNPK

-35 LINEKDPEILSYN
+35 LINEKDPEALSFG
-48 TRGRIAIEMQNALY
+48 THGRIAVEMQNALY
-62 DAIDKYSIRELTKN
+62 DATDKYSIRELAKN

-83 ENPKIKSDEREREKA
+83 ENPKIKTDEREKEKA
-98 LRDIKSGVL
+98 LRNIKSGVL
-107 APYLEDIEKQFK
+107 APYSEDIEKQLK
-119 EVLENDMVNEANITG
+119 EILENDMVNEANITG

-145 LHDKGYSGVMVYFG
+145 LHDKGYSGLMIYFG
-159 STNKNYVQIKTFN
+159 STNKNYVQYKNFN
-172 AEEHAKIHMYTSMNP
+172 EEEHAKIYMYTSMNT
-187 EYKRIFLNVIPNLIN
+187 EYKRVFLNAIPNLIN

-229 HKIIKNKIN
+229 DKIIKNRLN
-238 EESGRDEY
+238 EENGKDEF
-246 GSYDITLTYKN
+246 GGYDITLTYKN
-257 RNGEFGVRIG
+257 RSGEFGVKVG
-267 DLVDYSV
+267 DLVDYNV
-274 RVSEQEET
+274 RVSEQEEA

-290 AFAKTLHKYIY
+290 AFAKTLHKHIY

-315 NSSKLVKEYVD
+315 NGSKLVKDYVD

-338 LDRFFHDLL
+338 LNRFFQDML
-347 SGLETNTTDLLYA
+347 SGLETNSTDLLYA

-367 EVEKIGIVLNESIDN
+367 EVEKRGIVLNESADN
-382 TQTKYVGSR
+382 TQTRYVRSR

-397 MYVPKGEDIISI
+397 LYVPKGEDTISV

-429 DLLDYSDIHFE
+429 DLLDYSGIHYK
-440 LDLTD
+440 LDLTE
-445 KIQHVLYNVL
+445 KIQQVLYNVL
-455 ISIPNLPGVD
+455 LSIPNLPGVD
-465 MKSILKDYIKDM
+465 MKSILKDYVKDM

-489 NFVDMLELSDL
+489 NFVDMLELSNL
-500 AYYKDDIMAELSKL
+500 AYYKDDIIYELKNL
-514 GYLQESRRVRYVNE
+514 GYLYESRRVRYVNE
-528 ARFDKEIKTDHGL
+528 ARFDKEIKADHGL

-583 SATVVEQI
+583 SAIVVEQI

-605 IGSMFQVDKVIKN
+605 IGSMLQVDKVIKN

-623 VNQNKYSDMVE
+623 IDQNKYSDMVE
-634 VARPFVN
+634 IAKPFVD

-651 FVKKGVLLS
+651 FIKKGVLLS